1 MFKSKITRIS
11 LGISL
16 MIIALMWAVF
26 ILDYNLDLD
35 LYKYGVHPMHA
46 DGLIGILASPFIHST
61 EDFGHIL
68 NNTTPMLVLS
78 WMLFYHYR
86 EIATKTLVLIYL
98 AGGVGVWFLAGKGYH
113 IGMSGV
119 IYGLA
124 GFLVLS
130 GFLRK
135 NMRIAAISLVVVFL
149 YGSMIW
155 GIFPIKVQMSWEGH
169 LMGLMAGVLAAILFR
184 EKGPKPTKMRYEIE
198 EEMGVE
204 IGDYWKL
211 HSQKQKGADAE
222 KSETKKDGAE
232 AESKDSRIII
242 NYHIVPKKVEPID
255 PDEESSSEKEDE
267 A

>member
-1 MFKSKITRIS
+1 
-11 LGISL
+11 
-16 MIIALMWAVF
+16 MIIGLMWAVF
-26 ILDYNLDLD
+26 ILDYNLGLN
-35 LYKYGVHPMHA
+35 LYKYGVHPLHA
-46 DGLIGILASPFIHST
+46 DGLVGILASPFIHST
-61 EDFGHIL
+61 HDFGHIL
-68 NNTTPMLVLS
+68 NNTTPMFVLS

-98 AGGVGVWFLAGKGYH
+98 AGGIGVWFLAEGGYH

-135 NMRIAAISLVVVFL
+135 NVKIAAISLVVVFL

-184 EKGPKPTKMRYEIE
+184 EKGPQPIKMRYEIE

-204 IGDYWKL
+204 VGDYWKL
-211 HSQKQKGADAE
+211 HSQKRKGADAE
-222 KSETKKDGAE
+222 KSALNENDKEEETD
-232 AESKDSRIII
+232 SKESRIII
-242 NYHIVPKKVEPID
+242 NYHIIPKVVKPID
-255 PDEESSSEKEDE
+255 PDEESSAEKKEED
-267 A
+267 